1 VTGTADSDLNTVAL
15 QPLPPALY
23 YGDGLLATFALF
35 GSIMITIDLEIQQL
49 NVTLTTETPS
59 ERRPPGGGGAHHV
72 MSSRRAVGYF
82 IVRDV

>member
-1 VTGTADSDLNTVAL
+1 MTGTADSDLNTVAL

-49 NVTLTTETPS
+49 NVTLTRRRRSVARPAAAAPS
-59 ERRPPGGGGAHHV
+59 SP
-72 MSSRRAVGYF
+72 
-82 IVRDV
+82 I